1 MHVGDALPVV
11 SVDAPMADALSEIS
25 RKGFGVVCVTD
36 KAGALSG
43 IITMGDLARHLDG
56 LMTMTAEEVMT
67 SAPIT
72 IGPEELAEK
81 AVGVMNNRK
90 ITCLIVTDP
99 SQNDGKTPLGLLHIH
114 DCLRV
119 GLG

>member
-1 MHVGDALPVV
+1 
-11 SVDAPMADALSEIS
+11 
-25 RKGFGVVCVTD
+25 
-36 KAGALSG
+36 
-43 IITMGDLARHLDG
+43 
-56 LMTMTAEEVMT
+56 MTMTAREVMT
-67 SAPIT
+67 PAPVT
-72 IGPEELAEK
+72 IGPDELAEK

-99 SQNDGKTPLGLLHIH
+99 AQADGKSPVGLLHIH